1 MAAHKTSVLV
11 AASTVHAQRCDW
23 GGCTTAARGDALA
36 HSGGAMGPS
45 VLPTGYLALA
55 TGAGGMNL
63 VGTALSCRASLKE
76 QAAVLKMC
84 SHALVFPQLQ

>member
-1 MAAHKTSVLV
+1 
-11 AASTVHAQRCDW
+11 
-23 GGCTTAARGDALA
+23 
-36 HSGGAMGPS
+36 MGPS